1 MEIPGRRLFVWAR
14 PLMVNRNS
22 GETPNFVMAE
32 VPRAIAQWCVIL
44 VCRMWKSWGSGAL
57 CLLRKRGRRQLCLL
71 GMGGRWGRSPVGAV
85 GVWLLVVIAPI
96 CQMMIV
102 AV

>member
-1 MEIPGRRLFVWAR
+1 MAAAEKYPPKIRCE
-14 PLMVNRNS
+14 RNLVS
-22 GETPNFVMAE
+22 HLTA
-32 VPRAIAQWCVIL
+32 VPFSR
-44 VCRMWKSWGSGAL
+44 
-57 CLLRKRGRRQLCLL
+57 LLRMGGRRQLCFH